1 MNFRTGQRWTTLSSK
16 PNSDQS
22 MGDLL
27 TSRRKPSILVVDD
40 HPENAMELSELLST
54 RGYRTV
60 SAQDAAAAEI
70 EIRRAPPDLILL
82 DVIMPGKT
90 GYELCPTER

>member
-1 MNFRTGQRWTTLSSK
+1 MNFRTGQRWTNLSSK
-16 PNSDQS
+16 ANSYQS

-27 TSRRKPSILVVDD
+27 TSRRTPYILVVDD

-54 RGYRTV
+54 RGYRIV

-70 EIRRAPPDLILL
+70 EIRRAPR
-82 DVIMPGKT
+82 T
-90 GYELCPTER
+90 